1 VGGGLAL
8 LDPLLGRPALDVE
21 ADDCSVRPQRGD
33 DEAYSGK
40 QFTEVMLDLGD
51 HAARAVPGGGL
62 IVEAAVADQR
72 GVARLAA
79 RPSEQVPDDPL
90 KDVVGW
96 QANRISHTSS
106 FERLIDRWRGERRV
120 GPDDDGVAL
129 RAVPVNNG
137 RSTSSHPAA
146 LWTLPGR
153 SLAARQS
160 PCWLKTKRGW

>member
-1 VGGGLAL
+1 
-8 LDPLLGRPALDVE
+8 
-21 ADDCSVRPQRGD
+21 
-33 DEAYSGK
+33 
-40 QFTEVMLDLGD
+40 
-51 HAARAVPGGGL
+51 
-62 IVEAAVADQR
+62 VEAAVADQR
-72 GVARLAA
+72 GVAPLAA

-106 FERLIDRWRGERRV
+106 FERLIDRGRGERRV

-129 RAVPVNNG
+129 RYPSIMG
-137 RSTSSHPAA
+137 RSTSSLPAA